1 MFQFNALDQAQ
12 SYNEEL
18 HRRLAILVPSKVGGK
33 GDLAPPPLS
42 PHVTVSKNRYSQQMW
57 QKNSNQTS
65 TSGDLR
71 KYVMS
76 PISSLLRNQFTLRI
90 YEKEYTIAL
99 KSKSIDIM
107 MLHV

>member
-1 MFQFNALDQAQ
+1 ME
-12 SYNEEL
+12 SYIGGWL
-18 HRRLAILVPSKVGGK
+18 FWYLLRLGAK
-33 GDLAPPPLS
+33 GTLPPPLS